1 MPKRVLLSFTGFHD
15 PFAPSVV
22 EGQMDVGP
30 VLSVLAERSFDL
42 VFLFSTPRTVEIT
55 GQTKKEINKR
65 HKKTDVEII
74 DLPLKDPTNY
84 LGILRQLRFSF
95 RKIHAAHPDAAFSI
109 SVSSGT
115 PHMHAS
121 WILLAAS
128 GEIPALILQSTPPA
142 FVPEGK
148 SRIKEIDLS
157 LTEFPHITKSLPESK
172 VEEED
177 DERLMVEACRE
188 LGIVGEDA
196 TFLRALREAQIYSSY
211 DDVHALL
218 LGETGA
224 GKEYFARF
232 IHHLSS
238 RSSKPLVTINCS
250 SIPENL
256 VESLFFGHK
265 KGAFTGALTDQP
277 GRFRAADGGT
287 LFLDEIGELP
297 LPMQAKLLRFLEEGE
312 IEPVGAT
319 QSVKVDVRVVAA
331 TNRDLKTMIA
341 NGDFRE
347 DLYQRFGSCIH
358 LPPLRERR
366 SDIPKLALH
375 LLESWNAKH
384 KHQRRFTSSAL
395 ARLTDYSWPGNV
407 RELRKVVNQS
417 AMLCGEKSIG
427 PEDLRF
433 DEYVGLRTRMSL
445 PDPVEGFKLIEFLD
459 DVKASLVA
467 RALEK
472 SERVQAKAARLL
484 GVTPQAIHQFL
495 KARESQR
502 K

>member
-1 MPKRVLLSFTGFHD
+1 MLERVLLSFTGFHD
-15 PFAPSVV
+15 PFAPSVI
-22 EGQMDVGP
+22 EGQMDAGP
-30 VLSVLAERSFDL
+30 VLSVLAERAFDL
-42 VFLFSTPRTVEIT
+42 VFLFSTPRTIEIT
-55 GQTKKEINKR
+55 EQTQKEINKR
-65 HKKTDVEII
+65 HKTTAVEII
-74 DLPLKDPTNY
+74 NLPLKDPTNY
-84 LGILRQLRFSF
+84 LGILRQLRMNF
-95 RKIHAAHPDAAFSI
+95 RKIHATHPDAAFSV

-148 SRIKEIDLS
+148 SRLKEIDIS
-157 LTEFPHITKSLPESK
+157 LPEFPHITKSLPESK
-172 VEEED
+172 GDDED
-177 DERLMVEACRE
+177 DEGLMVEACRE
-188 LGIVGEDA
+188 LGIVGEDTA
-196 TFLRALREAQIYSSY
+196 FLRALREAQIYSSY

-218 LGETGA
+218 LGETGS

-238 RSSKPLVTINCS
+238 RSTKPLVTINCS
-250 SIPENL
+250 SVPENL
-256 VESLFFGHK
+256 VESHFFGHK
-265 KGAFTGALTDQP
+265 RGAFTGALTDQP

>member
-1 MPKRVLLSFTGFHD
+1 MKMPQSILLSFTGFHD

-22 EGQMDVGP
+22 EGQMDAGP
-30 VLSVLAERSFDL
+30 VLSVLAERKFDL

-55 GQTKKEINKR
+55 EQTKTEITKR
-65 HKKTDVEII
+65 HKATEVESI

-84 LGILRQLRFSF
+84 LGILRQLRLNF
-95 RKIHAAHPDAAFSI
+95 RRIHAAHPEATFAV

-157 LTEFPHITKSLPESK
+157 LPDFPHITKSLSDHIND
-172 VEEED
+172 ED
-177 DERLMVEACRE
+177 DEQVVVEACRE

-196 TFLRALREAQIYSSY
+196 AFLKALREAQIYSSY

-232 IHHLSS
+232 IHHLSR
-238 RSSKPLVTINCS
+238 RSAKPLVTINCS
-250 SIPENL
+250 SVPENL
-256 VESLFFGHK
+256 VESHFFGHK
-265 KGAFTGALTDQP
+265 KGAFTGATSDQP
-277 GRFRAADGGT
+277 GRFLAADGGT

-297 LPMQAKLLRFLEEGE
+297 LPMQAKLLRFLEDGE
-312 IEPVGAT
+312 IEPVGST
-319 QSVKVDVRVVAA
+319 KSVKVDVRVVAA
-331 TNRDLKTMIA
+331 TNRDLKTMIL
-341 NGDFRE
+341 NGGFRE
-347 DLYQRFGSCIH
+347 DLYQRFGSCIQ
-358 LPPLRERR
+358 LPPLRQRKT
-366 SDIPKLALH
+366 DIPKLAAH

-407 RELRKVVNQS
+407 RELRKVVTQS
-417 AMLCGEKSIG
+417 AMLCVGKSIG

-433 DEYVGLRTRMSL
+433 DEYVGLRRPMSL
-445 PDPVEGFKLIEFLD
+445 PDPVEGFKLIDFLD
-459 DVKASLVA
+459 DVKASLIS

-484 GVTPQAIHQFL
+484 GVSPQAIHQFL
-495 KARESQR
+495 KAQESQ
-502 K
+502 